1 MLEGIE
7 LSPAELQIGRR
18 LQSSL
23 PTSFALL
30 EPTFVNGKKVNKTV
44 MQNAT
49 KSGILFQQT

>member
-23 PTSFALL
+23 PTSSALL